1 MQKNSNEKGVAQKSS
16 RQESSVNKTFSKNN
30 KSSSKKNKLRIIPLG
45 GLEEIGRNMTV
56 IEYGDDIIIVD
67 CGLMFPEE
75 KMMGIDYII
84 PNIDYLKKNKK
95 KIRGVIITHGHFD
108 HIGAIPQIIP
118 AIGNP
123 PIYATELTRGI
134 IMKRQEDYKGQA
146 PINVKKVRKIDKLT
160 LGAFNVEFFHVN
172 HSIPDSVG
180 LFIRTPVGNIMH
192 TGDFKF
198 DHSPV
203 GDVPADISKI
213 ARLGSEGVLA
223 LMSDSTDSQTEG
235 YSVSESKIKENLENL
250 FKEARGRVITA
261 TFSSLVSRIQEIIEV
276 AEKNGRKVAVEGYSM
291 KNIVE
296 ISKKLGYINAKKSTF
311 IDVKEAHRYPD
322 SKVAILCTGAQGEGN
337 AVLMR
342 IVNNEHKYIQVHY
355 GDTIVFS
362 SSVIPGNERT
372 VQGLKDT
379 LYKKGAHVIHYK
391 MMDIHSG
398 GHARQED
405 LKMMMSLVRPKYL
418 IPIHGTYY
426 MLKIHGELGESIG
439 MKKENVLV
447 GDNGRVFE
455 FNQNQ
460 QGRLSNEKVPSSYV
474 MVDGLGIGDVGN
486 VVLRDRQL
494 LAEDGMF
501 TIISIV
507 DKEKRK
513 VIGEPQV
520 ASRGFIY
527 VKENFDL
534 VNETKRKAKKIIN
547 DVVSKEAEPNWEY
560 IKNNIRDSV
569 GKFLFQKTQRRPMVL
584 PVIIEV

>member
-1 MQKNSNEKGVAQKSS
+1 
-16 RQESSVNKTFSKNN
+16 
-30 KSSSKKNKLRIIPLG
+30 
-45 GLEEIGRNMTV
+45 
-56 IEYGDDIIIVD
+56 
-67 CGLMFPEE
+67 
-75 KMMGIDYII
+75 
-84 PNIDYLKKNKK
+84 
-95 KIRGVIITHGHFD
+95 
-108 HIGAIPQIIP
+108 
-118 AIGNP
+118 
-123 PIYATELTRGI
+123 
-134 IMKRQEDYKGQA
+134 
-146 PINVKKVRKIDKLT
+146 
-160 LGAFNVEFFHVN
+160 
-172 HSIPDSVG
+172 
-180 LFIRTPVGNIMH
+180 
-192 TGDFKF
+192 
-198 DHSPV
+198 
-203 GDVPADISKI
+203 
-213 ARLGSEGVLA
+213 
-223 LMSDSTDSQTEG
+223 
-235 YSVSESKIKENLENL
+235 
-250 FKEARGRVITA
+250 
-261 TFSSLVSRIQEIIEV
+261 
-276 AEKNGRKVAVEGYSM
+276 
-291 KNIVE
+291 
-296 ISKKLGYINAKKSTF
+296 
-311 IDVKEAHRYPD
+311 
-322 SKVAILCTGAQGEGN
+322 
-337 AVLMR
+337 MR
-342 IVNNEHKYIQVHY
+342 IVNNEHKHIQIHY

-379 LYKKGAHVIHYK
+379 LYKRGAHVIHYK

-426 MLKIHGELGESIG
+426 MLKIHGELGESVGI
-439 MKKENVLV
+439 KKENVLV
-447 GDNGRVFE
+447 GENGRVFE
-455 FNQNQ
+455 FNNKQ

-527 VKENFDL
+527 VKENFNL
-534 VNETKRKAKKIIN
+534 VNETKRKTKKIIN

-560 IKNNIRDSV
+560 IKNNIRDTV